1 MKGVGHVARMGER
14 ISLKER
20 DHLDNVG
27 VDGRILFK
35 YDFNM

>member
-1 MKGVGHVARMGER
+1 MKSNGHVARMGEG

-27 VDGRILFK
+27 VDGRIISK
-35 YDFNM
+35 